1 MSSINSVKN
10 YEYFTL
16 VKKNKEIK
24 KLKKRRKNVSWNHHL
39 WILLSEL
46 EIIKRYACFI
56 VDNFILSR
64 WF

>member
-10 YEYFTL
+10 YEHFIL

-24 KLKKRRKNVSWNHHL
+24 KLNKRRKKVSWNHHL